1 MMLRSTVFAILA
13 ACVAAKKVSVAQ
25 EGGMIPDFNI
35 PTDSTTGKRLLS
47 NARRLEQNNNNN
59 QNQEEAQW
67 LAGYSIKYDSCASL
81 IQVREEGG
89 GNDEEG
95 LLYTQNLVKFVVCQ
109 GNSGKC
115 NDCGKGIAQYVV
127 NMGEFVEAYAEMKR
141 EQEEEACEMIREY
154 CYCDNANDD
163 EACENQCYADA
174 GMSECIQYEEQEEMD
189 VNAMLECQAMEGADG
204 NNNNNNG
211 NNGNNYNYGNNN
223 YNNNGV
229 DMYRQYYI
237 GPYCS
242 PKDGKSIFLGTFYDA
257 GCTASAGNG
266 VYEAFN
272 YGYPLPYESE
282 SIVALNDC
290 ISCLQV
296 DQNENENQNQNNN
309 NNNNNNGQNYNY
321 NNNGQ
326 NYNNNGQNNQN
337 QNQEMEV
344 AEICQQ
350 SYEQAAKC
358 ESKLGNYLGQYY
370 YTDTSGC
377 EYINNILP
385 NLSHATKKISSG
397 SSSPSGSPAA
407 TALAVVFG
415 FTTLLLGAY
424 AFFLYRK
431 IHRAKVNLAQA
442 EMGIA

>member
-1 MMLRSTVFAILA
+1 MMFRSAILAILA
-13 ACVAAKKVSVAQ
+13 ACVAAKKAPIAQ

-35 PTDSTTGKRLLS
+35 STDSKTGKRLLS
-47 NARRLEQNNNNN
+47 KARRLEQNNNNN
-59 QNQEEAQW
+59 NQNQDQEEAQW
-67 LAGYSIKYDSCASL
+67 LSGYSIKYDSCASL

-89 GNDEEG
+89 GDEEG
-95 LLYTQNLVKFVVCQ
+95 LLYTQNLVKFVVCP
-109 GNSGKC
+109 GNSGSC

-127 NMGEFVEAYAEMKR
+127 NMREFVEAYSEMK
-141 EQEEEACEMIREY
+141 EQQKEQACEMISDY

-163 EACENQCYADA
+163 QACEYQCYIDA
-174 GMSECIQYEEQEEMD
+174 GMSECVEYEGEEQMD
-189 VNAMLECQAMEGADG
+189 MEAMLECEAMEGGDG
-204 NNNNNNG
+204 QQN
-211 NNGNNYNYGNNN
+211 NNGNNYNYGNSYQNN
-223 YNNNGV
+223 DGV

-242 PKDGKSIFLGTFYDA
+242 PKDGKSIFMGAFYDA
-257 GCTASAGNG
+257 GCTASAGTG

-282 SIVALNDC
+282 PIVALNDC

-296 DQNENENQNQNNN
+296 DEDENQNQNNN
-309 NNNNNNGQNYNY
+309 GQNNDGQNNNGQNYNY
-321 NNNGQ
+321 NN

-337 QNQEMEV
+337 QNQEAEV

-397 SSSPSGSPAA
+397 SSSASGSPAA

-415 FTTLLLGAY
+415 FTSVLLGAY